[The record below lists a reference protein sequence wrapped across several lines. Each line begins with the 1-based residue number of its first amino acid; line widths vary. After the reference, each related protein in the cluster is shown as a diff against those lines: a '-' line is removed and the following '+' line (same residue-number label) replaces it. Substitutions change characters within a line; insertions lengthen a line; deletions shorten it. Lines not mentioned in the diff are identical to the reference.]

1 MKSSHV
7 RQVGTLVIAALLM
20 FGTVVSASAA
30 TTINGHGVVTDGTGK
45 IVSWLP
51 DQNLAYDG
59 VVALAWNYLLKQVP
73 KDPSTGQP
81 AYLSQSYLNPD
92 TQQMAGWPNN
102 PAGMQAML
110 IESALEYYQ
119 YSGNTAVLGFAQ
131 TMANQ
136 HLSRGMTLA
145 TDDWPK
151 VPYASGDAG
160 SLDYRGASY
169 GNSTGVGDGAGYL
182 EPDKVAELGHAW
194 LLLYEAT
201 GNTSYL
207 AAAVD
212 AANALATH
220 VRAGTSTESPWPFR
234 VNAQTGAIREQYS
247 SHVISAIEL
256 FDELD
261 RLGLGTTAIRS
272 ARATAWTWMMAYP
285 MKNNA
290 WSGYFEDVAIQG
302 NTWNT
307 NQLDAMM
314 VARYLLRHP
323 DQDPDWLAHV
333 RGLISWVETTFG
345 VTDTGAT
352 TIKEQQAFMHAM
364 GSHTSRYA
372 SVNALLY
379 ARTGDLAAKEKAY
392 RAFNWATYMA
402 RSSGVVIDGPTV
414 NNQWFTDGYG
424 DYIRHFLVGMSA
436 VPEWAPNGQTHLLD
450 SSSVVTNVA
459 YGAGQLNYTTFDS
472 AGIETIKTAA
482 APTTVTVGGKPL
494 ALSSD
499 LAAEGW
505 TYDPTQSLL
514 KIRHDNGS
522 VVAVAMTG
530 TAANLLPVVS
540 LTAPSAGTSYAAP
553 AAFSLAAVATDSD
566 GAVSRVEFYQDG
578 TLLGQ
583 DTTVPYEYSVS
594 GVTAGSH
601 TYFARAYDDGGGIA
615 TSLPVTVTVTAAGD
629 SQLTGV
635 DIGSVGVPGSTT
647 TTGGVVTVQGSGTD
661 IWGTSDALQFAY
673 REMSGDGSVTARVTQ
688 QQFTDVWAKAG
699 VMVRESLDANS
710 RHALLA
716 MTPGNG
722 VAFQTRTTTG
732 GTTSHVPSSGEPPYW
747 LRLTRAGTRITA
759 YTSSAGVTWSSVGS
773 SEVTM
778 GATAYV
784 GLAVTS
790 HNNAVLGTAV
800 FDNISIS
807 GGTTDP
813 ADTTPPV
820 ISGVTS
826 RDVNQNG
833 ATVSWTTNEPAT
845 SQIDYGTTVSYGSST
860 ALNTSLDT
868 AHTQV
873 IAGLAA
879 NTTYHYRVRSTD
891 AAGNSAAS
899 GDLTFATPAGP
910 DTEPPAAPTNLT
922 AANGVG
928 NEALLNWTAATDNVG
943 VVSYTVR
950 RNGVTLGTSTTNG
963 YVDSTAAAN
972 STYAYS
978 VAAVD
983 AAGNVSPVSNTAT
996 LTTPP
1001 TVVGG
1006 LALDTVV
1013 VSHGTSAST
1022 SIVSLGLTTSGANEL
1037 VVAFVSSDGPGTT
1050 GASSFSSVAG
1060 GGLTWTLR
1068 KRVNAQAGTSEI
1080 WTAPATARLTS
1091 AAITAT
1097 RADGSYRSSLVLAA
1111 FTGADLSTTGATG
1124 GGSAANGAPTAAV
1137 TTTRGGSWV
1146 WAVGNDWDNAVARTV
1161 GSGQTLVDEYLT
1173 AESDSLWVQRQTASS
1188 PAAGTTVTIN
1198 SIAPTTDRW
1207 NLAVVEI
1214 LPAP

>member
-1 MKSSHV
+1 MKSSPV
-7 RQVGTLVIAALLM
+7 RQVGTLVVAAVLM
-20 FGTVVSASAA
+20 LGTVVSASAA

-59 VVALAWNYLLKQVP
+59 VVGLAWNYLLKQVP
-73 KDPSTGQP
+73 RDPSTGQP

-151 VPYASGDAG
+151 VPYSSGDAG

-201 GNTSYL
+201 GNTSYR

-220 VRAGTSTESPWPFR
+220 VRAGTSTQSPWPFR

-261 RLGLGTTAIRS
+261 RLGLGTTASRS

-290 WSGYFEDVAIQG
+290 WSGYFEDVPIQG
-302 NTWNT
+302 NTSNT

-314 VARYLLRHP
+314 VARHLLRHP
-323 DQDPDWLAHV
+323 DQDPDWLVHV

-345 VTDTGAT
+345 VSDTGAT

-450 SSSVVTNVA
+450 SSSVVTTVA

-472 AGIETIKTAA
+472 AGTETIKTAA
-482 APTTVTVGGKPL
+482 APTSVSVGVTSLPQRN
-494 ALSSD
+494 D
-499 LAAEGW
+499 LLAEGW
-505 TYDPTQSLL
+505 TYDTSQGVLR
-514 KIRHDNGS
+514 IRHDNGS
-522 VVAVAMTG
+522 VVAVAMSG
-530 TAANLLPVVS
+530 TVSNLLPVVS
-540 LTAPSAGTSYAAP
+540 LTAPSNGAAYTEP
-553 AAFSLAAVATDSD
+553 AAFSLAASATDSD
-566 GAVSRVEFYQDG
+566 GTVSRVEFYQDG
-578 TLLGQ
+578 SLLGQ
-583 DTTVPYEYSVS
+583 DTTAPYTYDVS
-594 GVTAGSH
+594 GLAAGSH
-601 TYFARAYDDGGGIA
+601 TYLARAYDDKGGA
-615 TSLPVTVTVTAAGD
+615 SWSLPVTVTVTAAGGT
-629 SQLTGV
+629 QLTGV
-635 DIGSVGVPGSTT
+635 DVGRVGVAGSTT
-647 TTGGVVTVQGSGTD
+647 TSGGVVAVTGSGID
-661 IWGTSDALQFAY
+661 IWGTSDTFRFAY
-673 REMSGDGSVTARVTQ
+673 RPMTGDGSVTARVAQ
-688 QQFTDVWAKAG
+688 QQPTDAWAKAG
-699 VMVRESLDANS
+699 VMVRDTLDATARNVLV
-710 RHALLA
+710 AV
-716 MTPGNG
+716 TPGNG
-722 VAFQTRTTTG
+722 LALQTRTRTG
-732 GTTSHVPSSGEPPYW
+732 GTSSSASGGSGTAPYW
-747 LRLTRAGTRITA
+747 LRLTRVGNRITA
-759 YTSSAGVTWSSVGS
+759 FTSAAGVTWTNIGGAT
-773 SEVTM
+773 VTM
-778 GATAYV
+778 GTTSYV

-807 GGTTDP
+807 GGTTD
-813 ADTTPPV
+813 TTPPV

-833 ATVSWTTNEPAT
+833 ATVSWTTNEPST
-845 SQIDYGTTVSYGSST
+845 SQVDFGSTSSYGSST
-860 ALNTSLDT
+860 ALNTNLDI

-873 IAGLAA
+873 VAGLAA

-910 DTEPPAAPTNLT
+910 DTQPPTAPTNLT

-928 NEALLNWTAATDNVG
+928 NQALLNWTAATDNVG
-943 VVSYTVR
+943 VVSYTVL
-950 RNGVTLGTSTTNG
+950 RNGVTLGTSTTTS
-963 YVDSTAAAN
+963 YLDFTAAAN

-983 AAGNVSPVSNTAT
+983 AAGNVSPASNTAT

-1001 TVVGG
+1001 TVVGV
-1006 LALDTVV
+1006 LALDTQV

-1022 SIVSLGLTTSGANEL
+1022 SIVSPGLTTSGANEL
-1037 VVAFVSSDGPGTT
+1037 VVAFVSSDGPAAT

-1068 KRVNAQAGTSEI
+1068 MRVNAQAGTSEI
-1080 WTAPATARLTS
+1080 WTAPATARLTT

-1097 RADGSYRSSLVLAA
+1097 RAAGSYRSSLVVAA
-1111 FTGADLSTTGATG
+1111 FTGADLSTAGATG
-1124 GGSAANGAPTAAV
+1124 GGSAANGAPTAAL

-1161 GSGQTLVDEYLT
+1161 GSGQTKVDEYLT
-1173 AESDSLWVQRQTASS
+1173 ADSDSLWVQRQTVST
-1188 PAAGTTVTIN
+1188 PLAGTTVTIN
-1198 SIAPTTDRW
+1198 DIAPTTDRW

>member
-1 MKSSHV
+1 MKSFRARSV
-7 RQVGTLVIAALLM
+7 CTLILAGLLVL
-20 FGTVVSASAA
+20 GIVTPASAA
-30 TTINGHGVVTDGTGK
+30 TTINGHSVVTDSDGK
-45 IVSWLP
+45 ILSWLP
-51 DQNLAYDG
+51 SQNQAYDA
-59 VVALAWNYLLKQVP
+59 VTALAWNYLLKQVP
-73 KDPSTGQP
+73 DDPSTGQP

-92 TQQMAGWPNN
+92 TQAMAGWPNN
-102 PAGMQAML
+102 PAGMHAML
-110 IESALEYYQ
+110 IESAIEYYK
-119 YSGNTAVLGFAQ
+119 YSGNAAVLAVAQ

-136 HLSRGMTLA
+136 HLSHGMTLA
-145 TDDWPK
+145 TDNWAN

-160 SLDYRGASY
+160 SLVYRGASY
-169 GNSTGVGDGAGYL
+169 GDSTGVGDGAGYL
-182 EPDKVAELGHAW
+182 EPDKVAELGYA
-194 LLLYEAT
+194 LLLLFEAT
-201 GNTSYL
+201 GNTSYRT
-207 AAAVD
+207 AAVD
-212 AANALATH
+212 AADALASH

-234 VNAQTGAIREQYS
+234 VNAQTGAIREQYTAD
-247 SHVISAIEL
+247 VISAIEL

-261 RLGLGTTAIRS
+261 RLGLAAAAHLS
-272 ARATAWTWMMAYP
+272 ARTTAWTWMMAYP

-290 WSGYFEDVAIQG
+290 WSGYFEDVAVQSD
-302 NTWNT
+302 TSNT
-307 NQLDAMM
+307 NQLNAMM

-323 DQDPDWLAHV
+323 DKDPDWQAHV
-333 RGLISWVETTFG
+333 RGLISWVESTFG
-345 VTDTGAT
+345 ATEFGAT

-379 ARTGDLAAKEKAY
+379 ARTGDLAAEEKAY

-402 RSSGVVIDGPTV
+402 RSNGVVIDGPTV

-424 DYIRHFLVGMSA
+424 DYIRHFLVGMFA
-436 VPEWAPNGQTHLLD
+436 VPAWAPTGQTHLLD
-450 SSSVVTNVA
+450 SSSVITNVA
-459 YGAGQLNYTTFDS
+459 YGAGQVNYTTFDS

-494 ALSSD
+494 ALRSD

-505 TYDPTQSLL
+505 TYDPSQSLL

-530 TAANLLPVVS
+530 IAANLPPVVS

-601 TYFARAYDDGGGIA
+601 SYFARAYDDGGGVA

-629 SQLTGV
+629 TQLTGV

-661 IWGTSDALQFAY
+661 IWGTSDAFQFAY
-673 REMSGDGSVTARVTQ
+673 REMSGDGSVTERVTQ

-710 RHALLA
+710 RHALVA

-747 LRLTRAGTRITA
+747 LRLTRAGTLITA
-759 YTSSAGVTWSSVGS
+759 YTSADGVTWSSVGS
-773 SEVTM
+773 SEVIM

-800 FDNISIS
+800 FDNVSIS
-807 GGTTDP
+807 AGGTT
-813 ADTTPPV
+813 DTTPPV
-820 ISGVTS
+820 ISDVAS

-833 ATVSWTTNEPAT
+833 ATVSWMTNEPAT
-845 SQIDYGTTVSYGSST
+845 SQVDYGTSVSYGSST

-879 NTTYHYRVRSTD
+879 NTTYHYRVRSSD
-891 AAGNSAAS
+891 AAGNSTSS
-899 GDLTFATPAGP
+899 GDLTFATPTTP
-910 DTEPPAAPTNLT
+910 DSQPPTAPTDLR
-922 AANGVG
+922 AVSGVDG
-928 NEALLNWTAATDNVG
+928 EVRLSWNAATDDVG
-943 VVSYTVR
+943 VVRYDVR
-950 RNGVTLGTSTTNG
+950 RDGLALGASTTTS
-963 YVDSTAAAN
+963 YSDSTVKA
-972 STYAYS
+972 STTYS
-978 VAAVD
+978 YVVVAVD
-983 AAGNVSPVSNTAT
+983 AAGNVGSASNTAT
-996 LTTPP
+996 LTTPA
-1001 TVVGG
+1001 TAASS
-1006 LALDTVV
+1006 LALDTLVV
-1013 VSHGTSAST
+1013 RHGSSAST
-1022 SIVSLGLTTSGANEL
+1022 SLVSPALTTTGPDEL
-1037 VVAFVSSDGPGTT
+1037 IVAFITSDGPGT
-1050 GASSFSSVAG
+1050 GESSFATVSG
-1060 GGLTWTLR
+1060 GGLSWTLR
-1068 KRVNAQAGTSEI
+1068 TRVNHQAGTAEV
-1080 WTAPATARLTS
+1080 WTAPATAKLTN
-1091 AAITAT
+1091 AVITAT
-1097 RADGSYRSSLVLAA
+1097 HAAGGYSGSLVVAA
-1111 FTGADLSTTGATG
+1111 FTGADLSSAGAAG
-1124 GGSAANGAPTAAV
+1124 GGSAASGAPTASV
-1137 TTTRGGSWV
+1137 TTTRAGSWI
-1146 WAVGNDWDNAVARTV
+1146 WAAGNDWDNGVARTV
-1161 GSGQTLVDEYLT
+1161 GSGQTIVDEYLT
-1173 AESDSLWVQRQTASS
+1173 PEGDSLWVQRQTASTS
-1188 PAAGTTVTIN
+1188 AAGTKVTIN
-1198 SIAPTTDRW
+1198 DLAPTTDQW
-1207 NLAVVEI
+1207 NLAVYEI
-1214 LPAP
+1214 LPAE